1 MNHSSIAAAAA
12 ANCTATTNTTRLA
25 ERFKSAASMGGDK
38 ENRAPSAAPVGIP
51 LFTFVEAMERAVDA
65 QMADRRLIEATMD
78 ESQMG
83 ARVKG
88 GKSDPTKTT
97 SVEVNI

>member
-1 MNHSSIAAAAA
+1 
-12 ANCTATTNTTRLA
+12 
-25 ERFKSAASMGGDK
+25 MGGDK

-88 GKSDPTKTT
+88 GKSDTTKTT